1 MIGHDTFRRVDRWL
15 GVPACAA
22 LTLLRRAY
30 RFVRPST
37 ASVGTAAPKHVLF
50 VQLAES
56 GSMVLADPAL
66 RALGAWTGARTC
78 CVTFARNVG
87 SLAIT
92 ATLSGENVFLIRT
105 GSAAELVRD
114 ACRFLVWVRRREID
128 AIVDGELFTR
138 LTAVLCV
145 LTGVRRR
152 VGFHRFDG
160 AGLYRGDLYSHPVAF
175 DPGRHMAQNYL
186 RLVDA
191 LLPPAVDAAPAPP
204 ETAEA
209 PRIEPRNVSPAEL
222 YAVRGKLAARVGSLS
237 SARLVLVNANA
248 SEMLP
253 QRRWPPAH
261 FAALIRDVLAEFGD
275 VHVLLIGAD
284 EDAATTAAIAAD
296 VGDARCADVAGLF
309 TLAELPA
316 LFSLSALL
324 VSNDSGPAHF
334 AAVSVLPV
342 IALFG
347 PETPSLFR
355 PLGNA
360 AVISAGL
367 PCSPCVNAG
376 NQRRTRCKDNQC
388 MKRITV
394 AQVFAAARAVL
405 LAGGASRPPG
415 FIDGRGAGAEA

>member
-1 MIGHDTFRRVDRWL
+1 MIGHDTFRRLDRWL

-30 RFVRPST
+30 RGARSRAATGET
-37 ASVGTAAPKHVLF
+37 APRRVLF

-66 RALGAWTGARTC
+66 RALGARTDGEIC
-78 CVTFARNVG
+78 CVTFARNLG

-92 ATLSGENVFLIRT
+92 GTLRGENVFLIRT

-114 ACRFLVWVRRREID
+114 AWSFLVWVRRREID
-128 AIVDGELFTR
+128 AIVDAELFSR
-138 LTAVLCV
+138 ITAVLCV
-145 LTGVRRR
+145 LTGVPRR

-160 AGLYRGDLYSHPVAF
+160 PGPYRGDLYSHPVAF

-191 LLPPAVDAAPAPP
+191 LLPPAAGAAPFPREAADAPCI
-204 ETAEA
+204 AS
-209 PRIEPRNVSPAEL
+209 RNVTPAEL
-222 YAVRGKLAARVGSLS
+222 HTVRGKLAARVGRLP
-237 SARLVLVNANA
+237 ARLLLVNANA
-248 SEMLP
+248 SELLP

-275 VHVLLIGAD
+275 VRVLLIGAD

-296 VGDARCADVAGLF
+296 VGDARCLDVAGLF
-309 TLAELPA
+309 ALAELPA

-367 PCSPCVNAG
+367 SCSPCVNAG

-405 LAGGASRPPG
+405 LAGGASRPPTG
-415 FIDGRGAGAEA
+415 LIDGRCAGAEA

>member
-1 MIGHDTFRRVDRWL
+1 MIGHDTFRRLDRWL

-22 LTLLRRAY
+22 LTLLRRAL
-30 RFVRPST
+30 RFARPR
-37 ASVGTAAPKHVLF
+37 AATVDPAPRRVLF

-66 RALGAWTGARTC
+66 RALRTRTDAETC
-78 CVTFARNVG
+78 CVTFARNLG

-92 ATLSGENVFLIRT
+92 GTLRGENVFVIRT
-105 GSAAELVRD
+105 GSLAELLRD
-114 ACRFLVWVRRREID
+114 AGRFLVWVRRREID
-128 AIVDGELFTR
+128 AIVDGELFSR
-138 LTAVLCV
+138 ITAVLCV
-145 LTGVRRR
+145 LTGVRCRI
-152 VGFHRFDG
+152 GFHRFNG
-160 AGLYRGDLYSHPVAF
+160 PGPYRGDLYSHPVAF

-186 RLVDA
+186 RLVDT
-191 LLPPAVDAAPAPP
+191 LLPPAGARSFHSEA
-204 ETAEA
+204 AEA
-209 PRIEPRNVSPAEL
+209 PAIASRSVTAAEL
-222 YAVRGKLAARVGSLS
+222 QAVRRKLVARVGHLP
-237 SARLVLVNANA
+237 ARLLLVNANA

-253 QRRWPPAH
+253 QRRWPATH

-275 VHVLLIGAD
+275 VRVLLIGAD
-284 EDAATTAAIAAD
+284 EDAATTAVIAAD
-296 VGDARCADVAGLF
+296 VGDARCVDVAGLF

-334 AAVSVLPV
+334 AAVTVLPV

-367 PCSPCVNAG
+367 ACSPCVNAG
-376 NQRRTRCKDNQC
+376 NQRRTRCRDNQC
-388 MKRITV
+388 MKRIPV

-405 LAGGASRPPG
+405 LAGAASPPPS
-415 FIDGRGAGAEA
+415 IEERRAGAEA

>member
-1 MIGHDTFRRVDRWL
+1 MIGHDTFRRLDRWL

-22 LTLLRRAY
+22 LTLLRRAF
-30 RFVRPST
+30 RFARPR
-37 ASVGTAAPKHVLF
+37 AATVDPAPRRVLF

-66 RALGAWTGARTC
+66 RALGARTDAETC
-78 CVTFARNVG
+78 CVTFARNLG

-92 ATLSGENVFLIRT
+92 GTLRGENVFVIRT
-105 GSAAELVRD
+105 GSVAELVRD
-114 ACRFLVWVRRREID
+114 AGRFLVWVRRREID
-128 AIVDGELFTR
+128 AIVDGELFSR
-138 LTAVLCV
+138 ITAVLCV

-160 AGLYRGDLYSHPVAF
+160 SGPYRGDLYSHPVAF

-186 RLVDA
+186 RLVDT
-191 LLPPAVDAAPAPP
+191 LLPPAGDAGAFQSEAADAPAIASRSV
-204 ETAEA
+204 T
-209 PRIEPRNVSPAEL
+209 PAEL
-222 YAVRGKLAARVGSLS
+222 QAVRRKLAARVGHLP
-237 SARLVLVNANA
+237 ARLLLVNANA

-253 QRRWPPAH
+253 QRRWPAAY
-261 FAALIRDVLAEFGD
+261 FAALIRDVLAEFRD
-275 VHVLLIGAD
+275 VRVLLIGAD
-284 EDAATTAAIAAD
+284 EDAATTAAIAED
-296 VGDARCADVAGLF
+296 VGDARCVDVAGLF
-309 TLAELPA
+309 ALTELPA

-367 PCSPCVNAG
+367 ACSPCVNAG

-388 MKRITV
+388 MKRIPV

-405 LAGGASRPPG
+405 VAGAASPQPG
-415 FIDGRGAGAEA
+415 SIEERRAGAEA